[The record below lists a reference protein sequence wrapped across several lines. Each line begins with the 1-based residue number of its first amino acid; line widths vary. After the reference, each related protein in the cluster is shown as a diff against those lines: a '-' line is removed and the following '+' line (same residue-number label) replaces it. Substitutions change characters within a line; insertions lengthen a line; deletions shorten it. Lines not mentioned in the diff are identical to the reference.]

1 MFCDRSRNFAFFRV
15 IDVVLN
21 NREACEHDLAIS
33 AFPFRVGRL
42 LSEVIWTRSTEQ
54 DNLF

>member
-15 IDVVLN
+15 IDVVIN